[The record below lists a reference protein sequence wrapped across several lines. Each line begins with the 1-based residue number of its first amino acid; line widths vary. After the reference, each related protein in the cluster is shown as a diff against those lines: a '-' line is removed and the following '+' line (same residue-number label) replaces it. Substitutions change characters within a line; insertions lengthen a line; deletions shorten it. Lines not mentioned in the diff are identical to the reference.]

1 MTMIDPTPVPSGDER
16 AGMFPAE
23 PAHASSVGGLNL
35 EVCSVRLDDPLV
47 GPLLEDLATEYTT
60 RYSGVL
66 TPEQILE
73 EMEEHPAT
81 DFAEPDGDLILLLVD
96 GAPVAGGAFRLRTEP
111 ELGEVA
117 RSCAPDRA
125 RTEDGRPAV
134 RTAELKR
141 IWTHAAHRRRGLAR
155 IVLVELEQRAEAL
168 GYDRVYLTTGPR
180 QPEATALYMTAGY
193 TPLFDTE
200 APPET
205 IGILAFEKWLSPA

>member
-1 MTMIDPTPVPSGDER
+1 MTMIDPTPAPSGDER

-23 PAHASSVGGLNL
+23 PAHVSSVGGLNL

-96 GAPVAGGAFRLRTEP
+96 GAPVAGGALRLRTEP

-117 RSCAPDRA
+117 RSRAPDRV

-141 IWTHAAHRRRGLAR
+141 IWTHAAHRRRGLAK

-180 QPEATALYMTAGY
+180 QPEAKALYTTAGY
-193 TPLFDTE
+193 TPLFDTDA
-200 APPET
+200 APESV
-205 IGILAFEKWLSPA
+205 GVLAFEKWLSPA